1 MDIENIRNEALTE
14 DTKMEAIADYL
25 NGGEGGFG
33 LDKVLANGDTAAN
46 KTIKIEASD
55 GSHDFSTMSSTQFY
69 TQKEYADGAAIA
81 QITSDGKISIDYD
94 PEQGNP
100 SYFTIEMNGGTP
112 RVLMSDDM
120 KDAFKAALGIS

>member
-1 MDIENIRNEALTE
+1 MSIGKIRNEALTE

-25 NGGEGGFG
+25 DGGEGSFDF
-33 LDKVLANGDTAAN
+33 DKILANGDTATD
-46 KTIKIEASD
+46 KTAKIEATE

-81 QITSDGKISIDYD
+81 QITSDGKFSLDYD

-100 SYFTIEMNGGTP
+100 SYLTIEMNEGTP
-112 RVLMSDDM
+112 RVLMSDDI
-120 KDAFKAALGIS
+120 KAAFRTALGI

>member
-1 MDIENIRNEALTE
+1 MDIEKIRNEALTE

-25 NGGEGGFG
+25 DGGEGSFD
-33 LDKVLANGDTAAN
+33 LDKVLANGNTATG
-46 KTIKIEASD
+46 KTAKLTTTDNTRNFTEISA
-55 GSHDFSTMSSTQFY
+55 TQVA

-81 QITSDGKISIDYD
+81 QITSDGKISLDYD

-100 SYFTIEMNGGTP
+100 TFLSIEVNNGTP

-120 KDAFKAALGIS
+120 KAAFKTALGI